1 MLKKL
6 ELAQNIT
13 KRTKVKKDC
22 KIQGLNYRT
31 LAHQTD
37 VLTITPRKLIERR
50 SKFIYRK
57 RASISRSW
65 LVAAPLRFYAKTLF
79 LFVFYV
85 TMSRP

>member
-1 MLKKL
+1 MRWYNMSKIAGLITVSL
-6 ELAQNIT
+6 LGVYILFSMEAVELSFFAIPT
-13 KRTKVKKDC
+13 
-22 KIQGLNYRT
+22 
-31 LAHQTD
+31 
-37 VLTITPRKLIERR
+37 
-50 SKFIYRK
+50 YRK